1 MSRNGRK
8 ESVMEG
14 SVMEERYLSL
24 AEACEVLGKSERTLY
39 RWIKSGKLKAYKPGR
54 DYEIPESAIQE
65 MRERSEV
72 YPKVQASLWP
82 EEEPERRNPEPGE
95 AERRL
100 SKVPEA
106 LGEYIGGRAKQHDA
120 EIRDPASPH
129 FASATAGTLY
139 LAGIEDEF
147 DAWCSWAART
157 MPEIMLIREGLGKQI
172 VGTLLETFSVMGVML
187 FWGGMR
193 KRARRRIQAMESV
206 PDELATRRLEVVT
219 ARAEE
224 SRKRLIELEVASG

>member
-1 MSRNGRK
+1 MQRIRELREEKGLTQVRLAVAADMNPATLNRIEMGRANPNLKTLERLAGALDITVSRLL
-8 ESVMEG
+8 EDDS
-14 SVMEERYLSL
+14 
-24 AEACEVLGKSERTLY
+24 
-39 RWIKSGKLKAYKPGR
+39 
-54 DYEIPESAIQE
+54 
-65 MRERSEV
+65 
-72 YPKVQASLWP
+72 PKVQASLWP
-82 EEEPERRNPEPGE
+82 EEEPERRNPVHGGE

-139 LAGIEDEF
+139 LADIEDEF
-147 DAWCSWAART
+147 EAWCSWAARK
-157 MPEIMLIREGLGKQI
+157 MPEIMLTREGLGKQI
-172 VGTLLETFSVMGVML
+172 VGTLLDTFNVMGVML

-206 PDELATRRLEVVT
+206 PDELATRRLEVAT

-224 SRKRLIELEVASG
+224 SRKQLIELEVASG

>member
-1 MSRNGRK
+1 
-8 ESVMEG
+8 MEG

>member
-1 MSRNGRK
+1 MAD
-8 ESVMEG
+8 
-14 SVMEERYLSL
+14 YL
-24 AEACEVLGKSERTLY
+24 K
-39 RWIKSGKLKAYKPGR
+39 
-54 DYEIPESAIQE
+54 IPELARQLDV
-65 MRERSEV
+65 SEQTARRMV
-72 YPKVQASLWP
+72 KDGRIPSVFVGGAYRVEEEDLRNYLEAARVEVGSSPKVQASLWP

-106 LGEYIGGRAKQHDA
+106 LGEYIRGRAKQHDA

-139 LAGIEDEF
+139 LADIEDEF
-147 DAWCSWAART
+147 EAWCSWAARK
-157 MPEIMLIREGLGKQI
+157 MPEIMLSREGLGKQI

-187 FWGGMR
+187 LFNGMR

-206 PDELATRRLEVVT
+206 PDELATRRLKVST
-219 ARAEE
+219 ARGEE
-224 SRKRLIELEVASG
+224 SWKRLIESEVASG

>member
-1 MSRNGRK
+1 
-8 ESVMEG
+8 MER

-72 YPKVQASLWP
+72 YPKLQASLWP
-82 EEEPERRNPEPGE
+82 EEEPQRRNPEPGE
-95 AERRL
+95 AERL

-106 LGEYIGGRAKQHDA
+106 LEEYIVGRAKDHGA

-139 LAGIEDEF
+139 LADIEDEF
-147 DAWCSWAART
+147 DAWCSWAARVV
-157 MPEIMLIREGLGKQI
+157 PEIMLIREGLGKQI
-172 VGTLLETFSVMGVML
+172 GDTLLDTFSVMDVM
-187 FWGGMR
+187 FVVDDMR
-193 KRARRRIQAMESV
+193 ETARRRIQAMESV
-206 PDELATRRLEVVT
+206 PDELAARRLEVAT

>member
-1 MSRNGRK
+1 
-8 ESVMEG
+8 
-14 SVMEERYLSL
+14 MEERYLSL

-72 YPKVQASLWP
+72 YPKLQASLWP

-187 FWGGMR
+187 LFNGMR

-206 PDELATRRLEVVT
+206 PDELATRRLEVAT

-224 SRKRLIELEVASG
+224 SRKQLIELEVASG